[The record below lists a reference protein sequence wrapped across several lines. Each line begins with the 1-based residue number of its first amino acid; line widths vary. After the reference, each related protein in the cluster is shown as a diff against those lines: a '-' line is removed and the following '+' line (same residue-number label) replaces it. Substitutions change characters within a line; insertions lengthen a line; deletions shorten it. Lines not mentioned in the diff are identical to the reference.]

1 MGWCEG
7 RMQGAIDF
15 ERRTESEGRTQY
27 WWYFRIKKKHL
38 LPLKKFPALEDA
50 AKCRP
55 KWCLIWGVTSDD
67 PVCPSFCRFGR
78 SVCLSFTKRA
88 GSFISM
94 LLCMH
99 VYLLFLSWNFSVS
112 QSEIPVP
119 IPKSQDQIGNW
130 DFNLE
135 LGFLSGIWESGL
147 VFVTWKEKEFQVWSY
162 VSYTL

>member
-1 MGWCEG
+1 MT
-7 RMQGAIDF
+7 R
-15 ERRTESEGRTQY
+15 SV
-27 WWYFRIKKKHL
+27 
-38 LPLKKFPALEDA
+38 
-50 AKCRP
+50 RP
-55 KWCLIWGVTSDD
+55 FVGLVD
-67 PVCPSFCRFGR
+67 R

-99 VYLLFLSWNFSVS
+99 VYLLFLSWNSSVS

-147 VFVTWKEKEFQVWSY
+147 VFVTWKEKEFQV
-162 VSYTL
+162 